1 MNTKQTTYII
11 DVIGCDDYT
20 TIPFMCTPGELP
32 TLVSLAKEINKE
44 GGGCKPTFHVC
55 KALPVA
61 ENEGDYGSVKD
72 AAGNRWMKGDRI
84 A

>member
-1 MNTKQTTYII
+1 MTTKQTTYII

-20 TIPFMCTPGELP
+20 TIPFICAPGELP

-55 KALPVA
+55 KALPA
-61 ENEGDYGSVKD
+61 DEDGYYAVKD
-72 AAGNRWMKGDRI
+72 AAGNRWMEGDRI

>member
-20 TIPFMCTPGELP
+20 TIPFTCTPGELP

-44 GGGCKPTFHVC
+44 GGGCKPIFHVY
-55 KALPVA
+55 KALPADEDDCEVF
-61 ENEGDYGSVKD
+61 ED
-72 AAGNRWMKGDRI
+72 AAGNRWTQGGYI

>member
-20 TIPFMCTPGELP
+20 TIPFMCIPGELP

-44 GGGCKPTFHVC
+44 GGGCKPTFAVY
-55 KALPVA
+55 KALPVD
-61 ENEGDYGSVKD
+61 EGDYYDVKD
-72 AAGNRWMKGDRI
+72 AAGNCWMKGDRI

>member
-20 TIPFMCTPGELP
+20 TIPFMCTPDELP
-32 TLVSLAKEINKE
+32 TLISLAKEINKE
-44 GGGCKPTFHVC
+44 GGGCKPTFHVY
-55 KALPVA
+55 KALPVD
-61 ENEGDYGSVKD
+61 EDDYGYDLVKD
-72 AAGNRWMKGDRI
+72 AAGNRWMGGDRI

>member
-11 DVIGCDDYT
+11 DVVGCDDRT

-32 TLVSLAKEINKE
+32 TLVSLAKEINKV
-44 GGGCKPTFHVC
+44 GGGCQPIFHVY
-55 KALPVA
+55 KALPADKDDCEAV
-61 ENEGDYGSVKD
+61 ED
-72 AAGNRWMKGDRI
+72 AAGNRWAKGGFI

>member
-20 TIPFMCTPGELP
+20 LIPFMCIPGELP

-44 GGGCKPTFHVC
+44 GGGCKPTFRVY
-55 KALPVA
+55 KALPA
-61 ENEGDYGSVKD
+61 NEDDYGSVKD
-72 AAGNRWMKGDRI
+72 AAGNHWVEGDRI

>member
-11 DVIGCDDYT
+11 DVVGCDDYT
-20 TIPFMCTPGELP
+20 LVPFTCTPGELP

-44 GGGCKPTFHVC
+44 GGGCKPTFHVY
-55 KALPVA
+55 KALPA
-61 ENEGDYGSVKD
+61 DEDDYEAVED
-72 AAGNRWMKGDRI
+72 AAGNHWVQGGYI

>member
-1 MNTKQTTYII
+1 MNAKQTTYII

-44 GGGCKPTFHVC
+44 GGGCKPTFHVY
-55 KALPVA
+55 KALPV
-61 ENEGDYGSVKD
+61 EEDEDGYYEVKD
-72 AAGNRWMKGDRI
+72 AAGNLWMEGDRI

>member
-20 TIPFMCTPGELP
+20 TIPFMCIPGELP
-32 TLVSLAKEINKE
+32 TLVSLAKEINEE
-44 GGGCKPTFHVC
+44 GGGCKPTFRVS
-55 KALPVA
+55 KALPA
-61 ENEGDYGSVKD
+61 DEYDYYYDVKD